1 MKRLSKKE
9 ILINNMQ
16 ENVQSERNILI
27 KVNHPFIVKMHHA
40 FQDADHLYML
50 LDYCPGGEL
59 FFYLQ
64 RVGRFR
70 EIAAQFYAANI
81 ILAMQYLHVNNI
93 LFRDLKPE
101 NVLVDSDGY
110 LKLTDFGLSK
120 EMSSKKIKKRVSL
133 EK

>member
-1 MKRLSKKE
+1 M
-9 ILINNMQ
+9 
-16 ENVQSERNILI
+16 
-27 KVNHPFIVKMHHA
+27 IVKMHHA
-40 FQDADHLYML
+40 FQDPDHLYML

-81 ILAMQYLHVNNI
+81 ILALQYLHANNI

-120 EMSSKKIKKRVSL
+120 EMSSKKIKKRSLL

>member
-1 MKRLSKKE
+1 
-9 ILINNMQ
+9 MQ

-40 FQDADHLYML
+40 FQDPDHLYML

-70 EIAAQFYAANI
+70 EIAA
-81 ILAMQYLHVNNI
+81 
-93 LFRDLKPE
+93 
-101 NVLVDSDGY
+101 
-110 LKLTDFGLSK
+110 
-120 EMSSKKIKKRVSL
+120 
-133 EK
+133 

>member
-1 MKRLSKKE
+1 M
-9 ILINNMQ
+9 
-16 ENVQSERNILI
+16 
-27 KVNHPFIVKMHHA
+27 IVKMHHA
-40 FQDADHLYML
+40 FQDPDNLYML

-81 ILAMQYLHVNNI
+81 ILALQYLHENNI

-120 EMSSKKIKKRVSL
+120 EMSSRKIKKRSSL